1 MSFLSKETAD
11 IVLINGV
18 VYTADDDDTIHEAL
32 AIKAAKIVFVGSNE
46 EVCSYIHNKTKILD
60 LQGKMVIPGMI
71 DSHIH
76 PPGLSLMELYEVQL
90 FDFHSREEYV
100 AAVKNFISEHP
111 DCKAVYG
118 RGWSW
123 DVFSGEELG
132 KGPRKEYLDAVT
144 TDIPIVLR
152 ANDGHTL
159 WLNSKALEINGI
171 DENTQTPPG
180 GVIERDCNNGKLWGT
195 LKESAMWLVALPEY
209 SLEQYME
216 AMASFQTKMHGFGI
230 TGIFCMSSMIF
241 KMIYEACSELIK
253 LGNLQLWIRGAMT
266 VNPHDDL
273 TVQIDA
279 INELRRNYHT
289 PYLQITAAKFFT
301 DGVIEGGT
309 GHLLAPYSLGA
320 GKGPNHYGD
329 FLWDEKKLG
338 RAFYEANQTGLQAHV
353 HSTGDASTK
362 KVLNGFDFA
371 QSQLPNSDV
380 RNTITHLQL
389 VDKKDIPR
397 FKELNVVASVQPYW
411 HFKGPKWWRR
421 VDFQFLGE
429 RAEEEF
435 PLGIFFA
442 NGIKVASSSDYPAT
456 VIPNPLRAIDIGAT
470 RNIDNGVFYGLE
482 DITDM
487 DDSRYLLNKNERA
500 SVQQMIKSFTIHAA
514 YALFLDKE
522 TGSIEVGKFA
532 DLAVLDRN
540 ILCINPADIDKAK
553 VVMTFFNGKLVYH
566 DPAGDSFQQRLSL
579 IQK

>member
-1 MSFLSKETAD
+1 MSLFSKRAAD
-11 IVLINGV
+11 IVLLNGV
-18 VYTADDDDTIHEAL
+18 VYTADDADTVHEAV
-32 AIKAAKIVFVGSNE
+32 AVKDTRIVFVGSNE
-46 EVCSYIHNKTKILD
+46 DVCSYIGEKTKTLD
-60 LQGKMVIPGMI
+60 LLGKMVIPGMI

-76 PPGLSLMELYEVQL
+76 PPGLSLMELYEVQVFGL
-90 FDFHSREEYV
+90 HSREEYV
-100 AAVKNFISEHP
+100 AAVKKFIDEHP
-111 DCKAVYG
+111 DCRAVYG

-123 DVFSGEELG
+123 DVFSGEELS
-132 KGPRKEYLDAVT
+132 KGPRREYLDAVT
-144 TDIPIVLR
+144 TDVPVVLR

-159 WLNSKALEINGI
+159 WLNSKALEVNGI
-171 DENTQTPPG
+171 TENTQTPPG
-180 GVIERDCNNGKLWGT
+180 GVIERDFHSGKLWGT

-209 SLEQYME
+209 STRQYME
-216 AMASFQTKMHGFGI
+216 AMASFQTKMHRFGI
-230 TGIFCMSSMIF
+230 TGIFCMASLIF
-241 KMIYEACSELIK
+241 KMIYEACGELIK
-253 LGNLQLWIRGAMT
+253 QGNLQLWVRGAMT

-273 TVQIDA
+273 TAQIDA
-279 INELRRNYHT
+279 INAMRRKYNT
-289 PYLQITAAKFFT
+289 PYLQVTAAKFFT

-309 GHLLAPYSLGA
+309 GHLLAPYTVEA

-329 FLWDEKKLG
+329 FLWDEKKLK
-338 RAFYEANQTGLQAHV
+338 RAFFEANKNGLQVHV

-362 KVLNGFDFA
+362 KVLDALDFV
-371 QSQLPNSDV
+371 QTQLPNSDV

-389 VDKKDIPR
+389 VDKNDIPR

-411 HFKGPKWWRR
+411 HFKGPKWWHR

-456 VIPNPLRAIDIGAT
+456 VVPNPLRAIDIGAT
-470 RNIDNGVFYGLE
+470 RNIDNGSFYGLE

-500 SVQQMIKSFTIHAA
+500 SVQQMIKSFTIYAA

-540 ILCINPADIDKAK
+540 IFRINPADIDKAK
-553 VVMTFFNGKLVYH
+553 VVMTFFNGKLVYR
-566 DPAGDSFQQRLSL
+566 DPSCSSFH
-579 IQK
+579 

>member
-1 MSFLSKETAD
+1 MSSFSKRAAD
-11 IVLINGV
+11 IVLFNGV
-18 VYTADDDDTIHEAL
+18 VYTADDADTVHEAL
-32 AIKAAKIVFVGSNE
+32 AVKEAKIVFVGSNE
-46 EVCSYIHNKTKILD
+46 DVYSYIGEETKTLD
-60 LQGKMVIPGMI
+60 LLGKMVIPGMI

-100 AAVKNFISEHP
+100 AAVKKFIDEHP
-111 DCKAVYG
+111 DCRAVYG

-123 DVFSGEELG
+123 DVFSGEELS

-159 WLNSKALEINGI
+159 WLNSKALEVNGI
-171 DENTQTPPG
+171 TESTQTPPG
-180 GVIERDCNNGKLWGT
+180 GVIERELYSEKLWGT

-209 SLEQYME
+209 SIMQYME
-216 AMASFQTKMHGFGI
+216 AMVSFQTKMHRFGI
-230 TGIFCMSSMIF
+230 TGIFCMASLIF
-241 KMIYEACSELIK
+241 KMIYEACGELIK
-253 LGNLQLWIRGAMT
+253 QGNLQLWVRGAMT

-273 TVQIDA
+273 TAQIDA
-279 INELRRNYHT
+279 INAMRRKYNT
-289 PYLQITAAKFFT
+289 PYLQVTAAKFFT

-309 GHLLAPYSLGA
+309 GHLLAPYKIEA

-329 FLWDEKKLG
+329 FLWDEKKLK
-338 RAFYEANQTGLQAHV
+338 RAFFEANKNGLQVHV

-362 KVLNGFDFA
+362 KVLDAFDFV
-371 QSQLPNSDV
+371 QTQLPNSDV

-389 VDKKDIPR
+389 VDKNDIPR

-411 HFKGPKWWRR
+411 HFKGPKWWHR

-456 VIPNPLRAIDIGAT
+456 VDPNPLRAIDIGAT
-470 RNIDNGVFYGLE
+470 RNIDNGSFYGLE

-522 TGSIEVGKFA
+522 IGSIEVGKFA

-540 ILCINPADIDKAK
+540 IFRVNPADIDKAK

-566 DPAGDSFQQRLSL
+566 DPSCSSFHSR
-579 IQK
+579 